1 MNLYL
6 FSFGGFL
13 HAVQYLYEVCMFLD
27 TYYGLF
33 ILFNGGFSLVRV
45 DHVSYFMLEWCSLS
59 VI

>member
-45 DHVSYFMLEWCSLS
+45 DHVSYFML
-59 VI
+59 